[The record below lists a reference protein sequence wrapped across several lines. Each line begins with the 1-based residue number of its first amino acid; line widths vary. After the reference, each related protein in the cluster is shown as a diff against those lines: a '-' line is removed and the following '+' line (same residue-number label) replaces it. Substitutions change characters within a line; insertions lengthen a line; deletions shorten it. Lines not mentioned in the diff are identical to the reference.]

1 MTLWE
6 LLLKPGQRFVFEY
19 ICVSMH
25 QEPPSEESTARTLA
39 ELGLQDLLEILG
51 LGGGQG
57 THARCERSLIVG
69 HRAEPSFLSEL
80 D

>member
-51 LGGGQG
+51 FGGGRGPMQG
-57 THARCERSLIVG
+57 VRGLSMLATGQSH
-69 HRAEPSFLSEL
+69 PFLSEL